1 MKPVGTF
8 LTLAAAIYLATAA
21 LMYFAQDGLLFLPN
35 IPGREIAAT
44 PAAVGLPYEETVLTT
59 EDGVSLSAWW
69 VPATQ
74 ARATVVHFHGNA
86 GNIGDRLELLQIFNA
101 LGLNVLLFDYRGY
114 GKSTGSPSEDGV
126 YRDAQAVWRHLTRE
140 RGLAPEQI
148 VLHGQS
154 LGGAVACW
162 LAAHERPAAL
172 ILESSFTSAPDLAA
186 ELYPWLPVRLLARLR
201 FNTRELLEG
210 VTAPV
215 LVIHSRDDEIIPY
228 AHGQRLFE
236 AAREPKRM
244 LEIRGDHNGGF
255 WISREVY
262 ESGLRAFL
270 DSLRASEP
278 VASEWP
284 E

>member
-8 LTLAAAIYLATAA
+8 LTLAAAIYVAAAA
-21 LMYFAQDGLLFLPN
+21 LMFFAQDGLLFLPG

-44 PAAVGLPYEETVLTT
+44 PAAVGLPYEEIVLTT

-69 VPATQ
+69 VPAAP
-74 ARATVVHFHGNA
+74 ARATLVHFHGNA
-86 GNIGDRLELLQIFNA
+86 GNIGDRLELLQVFHA

-140 RGLAPEQI
+140 RGLAPGQI

-162 LAAHERPAAL
+162 LAAREHPAAL
-172 ILESSFTSAPDLAA
+172 ILESSFTSVPDLAA

-201 FNTRELLEG
+201 FNTRECLER

-244 LEIRGDHNGGF
+244 LELRGDHNGGF
-255 WISREVY
+255 WVSREVY

-270 DSLRASEP
+270 DSLPAR
-278 VASEWP
+278 
-284 E
+284 